1 MKNEN
6 KKEKKGSK
14 KEKEEV
20 KKMRM
25 EKGRVISVKE
35 EVSLKL
41 PSLVIHLLNTP
52 VSLIV
57 IIKVLQKKNFCTFS
71 YGKC

>member
-1 MKNEN
+1 MRSKN
-6 KKEKKGSK
+6 KKDKKGSK

-20 KKMRM
+20 KKKEM
-25 EKGRVISVKE
+25 EKRRVISVKE

-41 PSLVIHLLNTP
+41 PSIVIHLLNTP